1 MTKNERVCHICD
13 IHRALGI
20 VEGVASGLENC
31 AAVVQLNSAVE
42 LIDEAMEVLFCD
54 DDQQAA
60 D

>member
-1 MTKNERVCHICD
+1 MTKNERVCRIAA

-20 VEGVASGLENC
+20 VEGVASGLENGT
-31 AAVVQLNSAVE
+31 AAMRLHSAVE
-42 LIDEAMEVLFCD
+42 LIDEAMEALFCD